1 MADIITSDLSY
12 KQDAYLPLDGCTR
25 ASAQHLRCD
34 WQVLQLGDRLRCG
47 HAPGEAA
54 AAALST
60 AVPHPPARIGKRP
73 VSQAHLDI
81 SL

>member
-1 MADIITSDLSY
+1 MAHVNSADLSF
-12 KQDAYLPLDGCTR
+12 KQDAYLPLDGR
-25 ASAQHLRCD
+25 ARVGAQHLRCD
-34 WQVLQLGDRLRCG
+34 WQILQLGDRLRCG

-60 AVPHPPARIGKRP
+60 AVPHPPAKTGKRP